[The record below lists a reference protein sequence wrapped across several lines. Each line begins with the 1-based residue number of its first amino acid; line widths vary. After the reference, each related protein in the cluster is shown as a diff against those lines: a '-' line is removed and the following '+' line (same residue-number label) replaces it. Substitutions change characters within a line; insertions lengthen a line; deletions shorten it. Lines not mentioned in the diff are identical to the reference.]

1 MCYNYKKLEVVG
13 IQYLPILKWKQGER
27 EALANLSPNQRSKI
41 TPIIEIVDERSPD
54 QFIEELKFYQDMVY
68 FDTLVVDEDRSLLT
82 LLIDKACKGGTL
94 LAPVLYPDDIVD
106 ADSLPFDKLTSIAVR
121 LPVPENIEGPTH
133 TNTFRMLQQL
143 ASQYSLKIS
152 LIIDLGII
160 TESRQASIAYALLD
174 MFLKQFS
181 VELVKYK
188 QIAICSSS
196 FPETLTDIE
205 AGSSASYRRYD
216 IRLLQRLLNDESVT
230 TSIRN
235 RLAYSDYGVT
245 KFTETDIDFS
255 RLRYGILP
263 KVRYTT
269 DESYYVLKGKKD
281 HTTGE
286 MIVSY
291 KDLARKL
298 KNAEFYFGKDF
309 SYGDTMISEI
319 AMPNDRIGNSKN
331 WVTYCV
337 NHHVSVVI
345 AQLSTLSD
353 A

>member
-1 MCYNYKKLEVVG
+1 MVQ

-27 EALANLSPNQRSKI
+27 EALAQLSPKQKSKV
-41 TPIIEIVDERSPD
+41 TPIVEIVDERSPD
-54 QFIEELKFYQDMVY
+54 QFIEELEFYQDMVY
-68 FDTLVVDEDRSLLT
+68 FDTLVVDEDRSLLK
-82 LLIDKACKGGTL
+82 LLIDKAYKGHKL
-94 LAPVLYPDDIVD
+94 LAPVLYPNDIID
-106 ADSLPFDKLTSIAVR
+106 ANRLPFDKVTSIAVR
-121 LPVPENIEGPTH
+121 LPVPENIEGPIYS
-133 TNTFRMLQQL
+133 NTFRMLQQL
-143 ASQYSLKIS
+143 ATQYSLKIS

-160 TESRQASIAYALLD
+160 TESREASIAYALLG

-188 QIAICSSS
+188 QVAMCSSS
-196 FPETLTDIE
+196 FPETLTGIE

-216 IRLLQRLLNDESVT
+216 IQLFQRLLNDASGT
-230 TSIRN
+230 TSIHN

-269 DESYYVLKGKKD
+269 DESYYVLKGKRD

-291 KDLARKL
+291 KDLARQL
-298 KNAEFYFGKDF
+298 KSAEFYYGRDF
-309 SYGDTMISEI
+309 SYGDAMISEI
-319 AMPNDRIGNSKN
+319 AMPNDRIGNSMN

-345 AQLSTLSD
+345 AQLSILSD